1 MFKPLVLA
9 SGSPRRKD
17 LLRLAGVKYRICVP
31 DIDETPVQTESPR
44 AMVRRLSRE
53 KALESWRNFLSAK
66 QSAFIL
72 SADTTV
78 VSPGGRVLGKPHD
91 SAEAVQMIRSLQ
103 GRVHQVLTGY
113 TLLDVELGVLAR
125 SVTRVIRT
133 KVAIQAL
140 SHLEIQR
147 YVGLGES
154 LDKAGAY
161 AAQGFGMAII
171 ESISGSYTNVVGLPM
186 TEVMRDLKKFGWKR

>member
-1 MFKPLVLA
+1 
-9 SGSPRRKD
+9 
-17 LLRLAGVKYRICVP
+17 
-31 DIDETPVQTESPR
+31 
-44 AMVRRLSRE
+44 MVRRLSRE

-78 VSPGGRVLGKPHD
+78 VSPGGRVLGKPRD

-140 SHLEIQR
+140 SRLEIQR